1 MKIGLVT
8 ACYKPLINGVTH
20 MVSLMKD
27 YLEDAG
33 HEVTVFTLG
42 EPDPAGEEA
51 GVVRSPG
58 IPVGDTGYYF
68 GFRYSSHAQEL
79 LRQMEI
85 IHCHHLFMSVEMA
98 HRYGR
103 CPIVYTNH
111 TRYDLYTG
119 AYTALPQPAAD
130 AIMRQV
136 WPDFTDYCDVV
147 VTPSESVRRV
157 MLEFGVRRP
166 IEVIENGIE
175 LDRFHNTVREAAR
188 SRLQIT
194 AEKTRLIYVGR
205 LSSEKNLETL
215 LAQFAIVQNILPEV
229 ELILVGKGPARD
241 DLKKLAQELDIAASV
256 RFTGPVPYEDVPHWL
271 AAADMF
277 VTASL
282 SEVHPLTV
290 IEAMA
295 AGLPIVAP
303 ASPGITD
310 TVKSAKMGLLTDYP
324 DGGLA
329 AGMAALILNPEI
341 RRQMGRAARE
351 GSCHY
356 DIRRTIEK
364 TLNLYERLRQE
375 RPDLTREKPHGGWR
389 NYAERVQPMVEQL
402 AGLLRPPDGG
412 RHG

>member
-8 ACYKPLINGVTH
+8 ACYKPVINGVTH

-27 YLEDAG
+27 YLEEAG

-42 EPDPAGEEA
+42 EPDPAGEEP

-79 LRQMEI
+79 LREMDI

-130 AIMRQV
+130 AVMRQV

-147 VTPSESVRRV
+147 VTPSDSVRQV
-157 MLEFGVRRP
+157 MLDFGVRRP
-166 IEVIENGIE
+166 IRVIENGIE
-175 LDRFHNTVREAAR
+175 LDRFHRTEQAAAR
-188 SRLQIT
+188 RQLQI
-194 AEKTRLIYVGR
+194 AGEKTRLIYVGR
-205 LSSEKNLETL
+205 LSSEKNLEML
-215 LAQFAIVQNILPEV
+215 LAQFAIVQNIVPEI
-229 ELILVGKGPARD
+229 ELILVGKGPAEKHLQKQAR
-241 DLKKLAQELDIAASV
+241 ELDIADCV
-256 RFTGPVPYEDVPHWL
+256 RFAGVVPYAEVPQWL

-310 TVKSAKMGLLTDYP
+310 TVKSGEMGLLSDYP

-329 AGMAALILNPEI
+329 AGMAALILNPEL
-341 RRQMGRAARE
+341 RRQMGCAARD
-351 GSCHY
+351 GSRLY

-364 TLNLYERLRQE
+364 TMTLYERLRQE

-389 NYAERVQPMVEQL
+389 NYVERVQPLVEQL
-402 AGLLRPPDGG
+402 AGLLRPPDGR